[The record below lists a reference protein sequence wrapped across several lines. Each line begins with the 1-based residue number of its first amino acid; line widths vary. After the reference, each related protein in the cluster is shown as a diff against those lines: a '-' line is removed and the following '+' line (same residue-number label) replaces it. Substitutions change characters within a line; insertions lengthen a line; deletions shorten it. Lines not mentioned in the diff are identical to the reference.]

1 MYGFELGLIIW
12 GTFSCAMVSS
22 SPAISSTAVMIF
34 WRVVMGIGIGGDY
47 PLSSVITAEY
57 VSIN

>member
-1 MYGFELGLIIW
+1 MYGIELCIIIW
-12 GTFSCAMVSS
+12 GTFSCAIIAG
-22 SPAISSTAVMIF
+22 SPGLNFGALMIF

-57 VSIN
+57 AF